1 MNGSIQLHQMLMF
14 HFPKELNIKH
24 IMNKKILNDSDLK
37 TPSITTEKKKKSNM
51 SNASAKLPRGSSKF
65 SDHP

>member
-1 MNGSIQLHQMLMF
+1 V
-14 HFPKELNIKH
+14 
-24 IMNKKILNDSDLK
+24 NKKTFNDSDLK